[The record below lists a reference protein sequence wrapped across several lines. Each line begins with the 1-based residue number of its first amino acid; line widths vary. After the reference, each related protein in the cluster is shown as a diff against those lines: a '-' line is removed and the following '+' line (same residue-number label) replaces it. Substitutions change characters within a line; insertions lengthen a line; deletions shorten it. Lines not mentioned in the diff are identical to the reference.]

1 MSILFGGFLLKKGS
15 ASSLI
20 LVDVWQRIGM
30 KAAKNREIDTFIFFK
45 NKL

>member
-1 MSILFGGFLLKKGS
+1 MSILFGGFLLKK